1 MILFGYRYKD
11 RMPFDLI
18 EYTKVRVADE
28 LILGNPFEE
37 RMVSFNK
44 GWEVISEYPLGLG
57 VGANTSGADSAGANP
72 GGQVV
77 DANFLRIWADL
88 GILGFGTFI
97 MIILFA
103 LRRAL
108 ATGEPFAWTL
118 IVLIYCVQALGSNV
132 FDNFYVSHLFWLLL
146 GVIDSLPRR
155 QGTDKVVPKPL
166 LA

>member
-1 MILFGYRYKD
+1 
-11 RMPFDLI
+11 
-18 EYTKVRVADE
+18 
-28 LILGNPFEE
+28 
-37 RMVSFNK
+37 
-44 GWEVISEYPLGLG
+44 
-57 VGANTSGADSAGANP
+57 
-72 GGQVV
+72 V